1 MSPPVFDGLYATK
14 RLFPRLRAGRER
26 PAGRHGRVI
35 LILNL
40 ADDYAAIEAYEKL
53 IVQAREGFVL
63 LDVETAGASDA

>member
-1 MSPPVFDGLYATK
+1 VTEQLEI
-14 RLFPRLRAGRER
+14 ER
-26 PAGRHGRVI
+26 DRNRVI